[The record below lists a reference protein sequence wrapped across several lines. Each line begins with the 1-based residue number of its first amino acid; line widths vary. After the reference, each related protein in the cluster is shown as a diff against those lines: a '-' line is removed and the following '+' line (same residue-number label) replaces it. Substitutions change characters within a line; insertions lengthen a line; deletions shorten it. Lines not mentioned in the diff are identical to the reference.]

1 MTSPS
6 TNQNDFIPME
16 VEDTT
21 VEIVEDTQE
30 RSSETL
36 EDLRF
41 IPLKDFSEES
51 DATETCEELPEVMNA
66 SEDAISILQS
76 DSGMSIG
83 LDLDPGP
90 TIPPFAPTALGILP
104 DDFSQGPSDSVPD
117 PSASP
122 TYGFIFDETPED
134 DYSDGFPLTELEQR
148 EHDATYNLH

>member
-41 IPLKDFSEES
+41 EPQKDFPEES
-51 DATETCEELPEVMNA
+51 GRMEEN
-66 SEDAISILQS
+66 
-76 DSGMSIG
+76 
-83 LDLDPGP
+83 
-90 TIPPFAPTALGILP
+90 TH
-104 DDFSQGPSDSVPD
+104 
-117 PSASP
+117 
-122 TYGFIFDETPED
+122 
-134 DYSDGFPLTELEQR
+134 PL
-148 EHDATYNLH
+148 